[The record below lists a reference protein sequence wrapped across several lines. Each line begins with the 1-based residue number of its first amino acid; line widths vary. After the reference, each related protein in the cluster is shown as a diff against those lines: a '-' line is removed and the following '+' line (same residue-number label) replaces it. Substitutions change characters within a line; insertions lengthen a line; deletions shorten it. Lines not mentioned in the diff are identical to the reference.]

1 MICNGVLGLCP
12 GTSEASTKTMSI
24 SIHTVKTDVKGRYV
38 ILVVKVMNRFLP
50 FVNLYVAPAFSL
62 SYLDDM
68 LQATYEIAKGKIFI
82 LEDLMQ
88 WWTIDRLQ
96 LPWRDGFLHMGSR
109 MFGVFNIRTLRSIPA
124 ILKRIRL
131 SRIDTIL
138 EEGGR
143 PGDGQG
149 GDISI

>member
-88 WWTIDRLQ
+88 WWTQ
-96 LPWRDGFLHMGSR
+96 LLIGSSSPGGMVFYIWVPGCLAFLTS
-109 MFGVFNIRTLRSIPA
+109 
-124 ILKRIRL
+124 
-131 SRIDTIL
+131 
-138 EEGGR
+138 GR
-143 PGDGQG
+143 
-149 GDISI
+149 